1 MSIGNSGDAAK
12 PSKIKFQNS
21 ASSSSSSNGNQT
33 VQVAISSDP
42 EEKTHQTIYYKMY
55 LRNPGDSIIVSIS
68 NAESSLRHVLY
79 IRDSAHPTEV
89 DYDWMKVVES
99 EHWLSSEAFQVMV
112 DADLFPEPTVVYVGI
127 VMTSG

>member
-1 MSIGNSGDAAK
+1 MSIGDSGDAAN

-21 ASSSSSSNGNQT
+21 ASSLSNDNKT
-33 VQVAISSDP
+33 VQVAIPSDP

-68 NAESSLRHVLY
+68 NAESSLRHVVY
-79 IRDSAHPTEV
+79 IRDGTHPTEA

-99 EHWLSSEAFQVMV
+99 THWSTSEAFQVMV
-112 DADLFPEPTVVYVGI
+112 DANLYPEPTIVYVGI